1 MVALRNIIDTWN
13 MIEKFGITNFVMDA
27 KKVEITEE
35 DYKKM
40 MDGAKKKKIH
50 PESVDIKWNNVWK
63 RRFLRRSS
71 NGTVRTGKWKGV

>member
-13 MIEKFGITNFVMDA
+13 MIEKFGITTFVMDA

-40 MDGAKKKKIH
+40 MDGAKNKKYIR
-50 PESVDIKWNNVWK
+50 N
-63 RRFLRRSS
+63 LLTS
-71 NGTVRTGKWKGV
+71 NGTMCGKGDF

>member
-1 MVALRNIIDTWN
+1 MKGEKEMVALRNIIDTWN

-40 MDGAKKKKIH
+40 MDGAKNKKYIR
-50 PESVDIKWNNVWK
+50 N
-63 RRFLRRSS
+63 LLAS
-71 NGTVRTGKWKGV
+71 NGTMYGKGDF

>member
-40 MDGAKKKKIH
+40 MDA
-50 PESVDIKWNNVWK
+50 
-63 RRFLRRSS
+63 S
-71 NGTVRTGKWKGV
+71 NGTM